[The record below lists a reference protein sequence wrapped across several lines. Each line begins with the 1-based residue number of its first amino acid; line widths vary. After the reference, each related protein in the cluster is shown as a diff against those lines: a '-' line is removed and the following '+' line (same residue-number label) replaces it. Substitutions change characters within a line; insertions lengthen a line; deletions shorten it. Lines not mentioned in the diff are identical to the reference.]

1 MQRWLVLVSCLALAA
16 CSGDDGSSA
25 GPPGSGG
32 SSSGGNSGNS
42 GSSGNSGTGG
52 IGTGGG
58 SNIGGAA
65 GGGGTGN
72 VTYGVEGWSL
82 SSGEAPHYFLQPD
95 ADFRVEPTHPRLF
108 FRQGDIDFLKA
119 RMSGPLAEQRDY
131 LEWMAS
137 SMFEQ
142 TPSSATATDDV
153 KGWFGEKGQA
163 IAFLGLMD
171 GNQDYI
177 DWAIAWAKALGAGTP
192 PSDDTPL
199 RARCQRIAVVYD
211 WLHDLMSDADR
222 GQIQA
227 DLVKYVEK
235 LASMS
240 IIQNPGYVGGHE
252 RWGYAVFAMAVIAL
266 QGDWEGADAYV
277 LQAREHIGKGF
288 FPTQQW
294 LTSGGGYHMGWAYS
308 SGYTNPDLPY
318 LVWTIGTNDVVLDDW
333 MSQTADYYV
342 YGKRGD
348 DKLPEA
354 GDAFSV
360 SLDQGVKNIIYAAGI
375 GRNANA
381 KWYLEHDLEP
391 STDSFLQVLSVDPSM
406 ESKSP
411 ESLPLGREFGT
422 SGVVIARDAWDAT
435 TTHFTF
441 KSSKFISINHH
452 HRDENGFLLHYKGIL
467 AIDSGVYD
475 SYGST
480 HWDNY
485 YTRSVAHNAI
495 LVEDPTQK
503 FTLYGQP
510 VSNDGGQPF
519 KLDPDTLEQIQPG
532 GEASLD
538 GITHFE
544 NSDAF
549 TYASGDATK
558 AYDSARVTLA
568 QRDFVY
574 LRDTSRP
581 HPVVLVFDRVG
592 ATKASFQ
599 KKFLLHTSAKP
610 TINGKLTVSSAGGG
624 RLTTYTLLPTSSTL
638 TLVGG
643 AGKEY
648 FVDGQNYA
656 PTTTKLTPGS
666 WRLEVSPTTEDQTDY
681 LLHALFVDDDG
692 ATSIDTN
699 DAKVIDGTDASGSE
713 VAGWTVIF
721 SKSKS
726 PVSTLSYQVKAGG
739 NTTHLV
745 TGLTPGQTVTFSVN
759 GAQKG
764 TATVGSGGCAVLEFS
779 AGAGATVEVK

>member
-1 MQRWLVLVSCLALAA
+1 MNRAWILAFALCLG
-16 CSGDDGSSA
+16 CSGGDDSSSG
-25 GPPGSGG
+25 GPGGGG

-42 GSSGNSGTGG
+42 GNAGDGGTSSG
-52 IGTGGG
+52 G
-58 SNIGGAA
+58 SSNVGGAA

-72 VTYGVEGWSL
+72 VTYGIEGWSL
-82 SSGEAPHYFLQPD
+82 SSGEAPHYFMQPD

-142 TPSSATATDDV
+142 SPSSATATDDV

-171 GNQDYI
+171 DNQDYI
-177 DWAIAWAKALGAGTP
+177 DWAIDWAKALGAGTP

-199 RARCQRIAVVYD
+199 RARCERMAVVYD
-211 WLHDLMSDADR
+211 WLHDKMSDADR
-222 GQIQA
+222 SQIQA
-227 DLVKYVEK
+227 DLVKYVET
-235 LASMS
+235 LAGMS

-266 QGDWEGADAYV
+266 QGDWDGADAYV
-277 LQAREHIGKGF
+277 QQSREHIGKGF
-288 FPTQQW
+288 FPTQAW

-308 SGYTNPDLPY
+308 AAYTNPDLPY
-318 LVWTIGTNDVVLDDW
+318 LIWTIGTNDVVLDDW

-354 GDAFSV
+354 GDAYSV
-360 SLDQGVKNIIYAAGI
+360 SLDQGVKNVIYAAGI
-375 GRNANA
+375 GQNPYA

-391 STDSFLQVLSVDPSM
+391 TTDSFLQVLSVSDTV
-406 ESKSP
+406 EAKSP
-411 ESLPLGREFGT
+411 EMLPLGREFGT
-422 SGVVIARDAWDAT
+422 SGVVIARDGWDAN

-441 KSSKFISINHH
+441 KSSHFYSTNHH

-475 SYGST
+475 SYGSS

-485 YTRSVAHNAI
+485 YTRTVAHNAI
-495 LVEDPTQK
+495 LVEDPTQN

-549 TYASGDATK
+549 TYASGDATR

-581 HPVVLVFDRVG
+581 HPVILIFDRVG
-592 ATKASFQ
+592 ATQASFQ

-610 TINGKLTVSSAGGG
+610 TINGKLSVSSAGGG
-624 RLTTYTLLPTSSTL
+624 RLTTYTLLPASSTL
-638 TLVGG
+638 SLVGG
-643 AGKEY
+643 SGKEY
-648 FVDGQNYA
+648 FVDGQNFA

-666 WRLEVSPTTEDQTDY
+666 WRLEVSPTTESQTDY

-692 ATSIDTN
+692 ATPITTSN
-699 DAKVIDGTDASGSE
+699 AKVIDGSAASGTE
-713 VAGWTVIF
+713 IAGWTVVF
-721 SKSKS
+721 SKSKT
-726 PVSTLSYQVKAGG
+726 PVTSLAYQVNAGG
-739 NTTHLV
+739 NTRHLV
-745 TGLTPGQTVTFSVN
+745 SGLTPGQSVAFFVN
-759 GAQKG
+759 GAEKG

-779 AGAGATVEVK
+779 ASAGATVEVK